1 MKKMLKSRRGV
12 SSIISTLVIF
22 TVMVSALGLAFS
34 QVIPSLERFQT
45 QSDLTAATNTFLS
58 FDSEIKTLINTPD
71 NSSSVIR
78 YNLDN
83 GILDLKQSREMALMI
98 NSGGLTLMNKSYFT
112 GEVEY
117 KIEGNFKGLGGAI
130 YDFGSPLLL
139 VYSLNRTA
147 QMINIVHQTFDGYK
161 TIQLYY
167 SAFVSI
173 ETTSESE
180 VEVNFILVHLNT
192 SKTLDGQKEYFPI
205 VNTQDKIQIVKLSQV
220 IETINLGEQSDELS
234 VRAQTTG
241 FSQNIAYTL
250 APPVFS
256 LTVNIIHINIDFRTV

>member
-1 MKKMLKSRRGV
+1 MKKILKSRRGV

-34 QVIPSLERFQT
+34 QIIPSLERFQT

-71 NSSSVIR
+71 NSSSVLR

-83 GILDLKQSREMALMI
+83 GILDLKQNREIALLI
-98 NSGGLTLMNKSYFT
+98 NSGGVALLNKSYFT

-117 KIEGNFKGLGGAI
+117 KIAGNFKGLGGAI

-147 QMINIVHQTFDGYK
+147 QMMNIVHQTFDGYK

-167 SAFVSI
+167 SVFVSI
-173 ETTSESE
+173 EITSETD
-180 VEVNFILVHLNT
+180 VEVNFMIVHLNT
-192 SKTLDGQKEYFPI
+192 SKTLDGQGEYFPI

-220 IETINLGEQSDELS
+220 IESFNLGEQSDELS
-234 VRAQTTG
+234 IEAQTAG